1 MIKFQPNL
9 LRREKRI
16 SRRSFMNSVP
26 KYGSRRSSHNGWKY
40 GIMCPIQKK
49 GDVAMSNNYR
59 AVILQHITYKI
70 LVNILYI

>member
-1 MIKFQPNL
+1 
-9 LRREKRI
+9 
-16 SRRSFMNSVP
+16 MNSVP